1 MRIEGEHKK
10 ISTKV
15 IEIPRDEAMAFIE
28 YECDGRLEGVFER
41 LSYSP
46 KEDVLYLI
54 GKDGGTGLKTI

>member
-1 MRIEGEHKK
+1 
-10 ISTKV
+10 
-15 IEIPRDEAMAFIE
+15 MAFIE
-28 YECDGRLEGVFER
+28 YECDGKLEGVFER